1 MTSFV
6 CSCPSAI
13 RVRSR
18 PVLPLPHLLSHALST
33 PLHPETHSTQASGLH
48 PGLSGTPEIA
58 DVRRR
63 RRLNHLRLI
72 CDGSDLNLLCFGPYY
87 LLNFF
92 HHLHCR
98 NLCFFRLIMSLS
110 IKKKETQ
117 RVVVVTKALKE
128 EIKIQKF
135 EFNDNKVCNFRFV
148 CATVNMNGVEI
159 VDLIASFYI
168 QRRETRVT
176 ITDGADD
183 RKQKFSLRAHAHLS
197 QILCWLHF
205 SKQSKLLDWLID
217 IGELWDIQTVF
228 ESEMLCI

>member
-1 MTSFV
+1 M
-6 CSCPSAI
+6 
-13 RVRSR
+13 RSR

-87 LLNFF
+87 LLIFSPTLSKF
-92 HHLHCR
+92 M
-98 NLCFFRLIMSLS
+98 FFRLIMSLS

-148 CATVNMNGVEI
+148 CATVNMNGV
-159 VDLIASFYI
+159 
-168 QRRETRVT
+168 
-176 ITDGADD
+176 
-183 RKQKFSLRAHAHLS
+183 
-197 QILCWLHF
+197 
-205 SKQSKLLDWLID
+205 
-217 IGELWDIQTVF
+217 
-228 ESEMLCI
+228 